1 MCSPPLT
8 LREEENSSSFVP
20 VLAALALAFSLQ
32 KSLIARADEGEPLPQ
47 AEEDLRETTK
57 EADLNEEADSES
69 MLITKILATL
79 AESQTGRS
87 RARELLELEEILK
100 ERFAIPH
107 FRPRSRLRP
116 FVELKRRC

>member
-1 MCSPPLT
+1 LT

-107 FRPRSRLRP
+107 FRPRSSLRP